1 MKYLLFLFLSFS
13 LLGEKDA
20 NTEEFS
26 YIRVFEKAQAS
37 PSWPKNDVQDQIL
50 FVRKIAAKE
59 KTVSDPVS
67 DRYALTAYGGPIDLV
82 HFLMLAY
89 EATRD
94 EINIKDRL
102 YKEWVSEGGPDHLFG
117 FNPKYPCE
125 AHPDDLPSNAL
136 GGLFGT
142 EIKKKMKRDD
152 FDLLKEFSKFIEPLK
167 PLPDSLAHKFSHRSG
182 VMGLRIKESF
192 KKESTRYI
200 WFTAEPLNQTGL
212 INAIAMR
219 VDGKKF
225 CKTLKTG
232 TSCLS
237 EAGFTLRKYR
247 GKTILVQRY

>member
-1 MKYLLFLFLSFS
+1 MKYILILFFS
-13 LLGEKDA
+13 ISLTAAENVKSEK
-20 NTEEFS
+20 FS
-26 YIRVFEKAQAS
+26 YKRVFKKAKAS
-37 PSWPKNDVQDQIL
+37 PSWPKDDVQDQIL
-50 FVRKIAAKE
+50 FVRKLAAKE

-67 DRYALTAYGGPIDLV
+67 DRYTLTAYGGPIDLV

-102 YKEWVSEGGPDHLFG
+102 YKEWVSEGGPDHQFG

-142 EIKKKMKRDD
+142 EIKHKMKKED
-152 FDLLKEFSKFIEPLK
+152 FDLFKEFSKFIEPLK
-167 PLPDSLAHKFSHRSG
+167 PLPDRLAQKFSHRSG
-182 VMGLRIKESF
+182 VMGLRVKETF
-192 KKESTRYI
+192 KLEQTRYI

-212 INAIAMR
+212 INAVALR

-232 TSCLS
+232 TSCLR